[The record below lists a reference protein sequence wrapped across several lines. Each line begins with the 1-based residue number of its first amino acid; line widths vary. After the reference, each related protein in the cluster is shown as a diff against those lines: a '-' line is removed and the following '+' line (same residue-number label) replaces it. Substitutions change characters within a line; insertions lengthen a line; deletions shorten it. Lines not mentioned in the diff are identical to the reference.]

1 MAISDPSQDK
11 VFPSDVHS
19 REEGSPHSKK
29 QSWVWIF
36 LILAL
41 AVGGYFYYRSLT
53 MAATKTAPPTGGRGA
68 SLGPVSVA
76 VATAVKQD
84 IPYYLSGLGTV
95 TPFNTVTVKS
105 RVDGQLQKIHFTE
118 GQFVREGDLLAEID
132 PRPFQVALEQMEGQL
147 ARDQAQLNDARVNF
161 TRYDQLRKEGVVA
174 QQQVDTQNATV
185 GQLEGAVRADQAQ
198 LDNEKLQLVY
208 CKITAPLS
216 GRLGLRLVDQ
226 GNMIHATDPNGLVVI
241 TQVQPIAVLF
251 TLPEDSL
258 QEVIQHMRS
267 GELSV
272 VGFSRDDQTKLAQGK
287 LVTIDNQIDPTTG
300 TVRFKAV
307 FANQD
312 LSLWPNQFVNI
323 RLMLDVRKNAIVVP
337 LAAVQR
343 GSQGTYVYT
352 VKSGHANLQPVQLD
366 LTQGNISLIA
376 KGIAAGD
383 QVVVDGQ
390 DKLQSG
396 SAVESHGTPSTGPGN
411 GPGNPSAGSGTGAD
425 NASKRTHGAGGAN
438 GGSPSDG
445 AAMPSGDVA
454 PSSAA
459 KHKHPEKQNQ

>member
-1 MAISDPSQDK
+1 MAIAEPSEEK
-11 VFPSDVHS
+11 VL
-19 REEGSPHSKK
+19 SPNEHTGEQGPPTPKK
-29 QSWVWIF
+29 QSWMWIL
-36 LILAL
+36 LILGL
-41 AVGGYFYYRSLT
+41 AVGGYFYYRSQT
-53 MAATKTAPPTGGRGA
+53 MAAPKVGAPAGGRNA

-76 VATAVKQD
+76 TATAKKED

-95 TPFNTVTVKS
+95 SPFNTVTVKS

-118 GQFVREGDLLAEID
+118 GQFVHEGDLLAEID

-161 TRYDQLRKEGVVA
+161 TRYDQLRKEGVIA

-198 LDNEKLQLVY
+198 IDNEKLQLVY
-208 CKITAPLS
+208 CRITAPLS

-258 QEVIQHMRS
+258 QEVIQHMHG

-272 VGFSRDDQTKLAQGK
+272 AGYSRDDQTKLADGK

-300 TVRFKAV
+300 TVRLKAV
-307 FANQD
+307 FQNKD

-323 RLMLDVRKNAIVVP
+323 RLMLDVRKNAVVVP

-352 VKSGHANLQPVQLD
+352 VKDGHANLQPVQVD
-366 LTQGNISLIA
+366 LNQGNISLIA
-376 KGIAAGD
+376 KGISEGD

-396 SAVESHGTPSTGPGN
+396 SAVEAHNSSSAGGN
-411 GPGNPSAGSGTGAD
+411 GSGNG
-425 NASKRTHGAGGAN
+425 KGAGKAKVQNGEDGSVPAGA
-438 GGSPSDG
+438 P
-445 AAMPSGDVA
+445 ALAGDPA
-454 PSSAA
+454 PVPAG
-459 KHKHPEKQNQ
+459 KHKRSEKQN